1 KKSRLDFDHRGD
13 KDNNGG
19 VEDDRKPAANPA
31 KVRPNKRPRDD
42 EYDPVLVRQYA
53 EKSRKDF
60 AAAKEELGG
69 GSRFGTRYQRDLNDM
84 QRKALAMTRKRCR
97 EGIDIL
103 HDRNE
108 MVDPSSGCWS
118 LVNTRSTVVNMED
131 NNKASVV
138 YIKGQPIKCVGVT
151 AESGGVTAES
161 GGVEESA
168 ETDVEGTETE
178 DAEVEGVKVGHST
191 DASSRVS
198 QYVEDI
204 ADKVR
209 RKIGDRKS
217 ANVSDDDLELA
228 VLINIDRLLVKSQKE
243 VVAFLLDNLKALT
256 FDKFPTT
263 IGEAINHDRTGIPF
277 SAQALI
283 FSLING
289 VDDCNMVGGGI
300 DVNGILSRFVMN
312 ALETGMTE
320 WLRAKGVKINDLACL
335 DELFH
340 NNYMGLFV
348 EILVEICEDLT
359 KMFAKLSS
367 AYPHDA
373 DKVAKLGIMI
383 AEAVL
388 SWPVDVERGN

>member
-1 KKSRLDFDHRGD
+1 
-13 KDNNGG
+13 
-19 VEDDRKPAANPA
+19 
-31 KVRPNKRPRDD
+31 VRRRH
-42 EYDPVLVRQYA
+42 
-53 EKSRKDF
+53 
-60 AAAKEELGG
+60 G
-69 GSRFGTRYQRDLNDM
+69 
-84 QRKALAMTRKRCR
+84 R
-97 EGIDIL
+97 E
-103 HDRNE
+103 R
-108 MVDPSSGCWS
+108 
-118 LVNTRSTVVNMED
+118 
-131 NNKASVV
+131 
-138 YIKGQPIKCVGVT
+138 
-151 AESGGVTAES
+151 
-161 GGVEESA
+161 GVEEST
-168 ETDVEGTETE
+168 ETDVEGSETE

-209 RKIGDRKS
+209 RMIGDRKG
-217 ANVSDDDLELA
+217 ANISDDDLELV
-228 VLINIDRLLVKSQKE
+228 VLINIDCLLVKSQKE
-243 VVAFLLDNLKALT
+243 VVAFLLDKLKALT

-300 DVNGILSRFVMN
+300 DVNGILLRFVMN

-373 DKVAKLGIMI
+373 DKVAKLVIMI

-388 SWPVDVERGN
+388 SWPVDLENKAPDFVLCKIVASNSIFGRDHWVDAFDRPPPKRPKSEDDEGGPYDPGYSPRAISSSISRAAST